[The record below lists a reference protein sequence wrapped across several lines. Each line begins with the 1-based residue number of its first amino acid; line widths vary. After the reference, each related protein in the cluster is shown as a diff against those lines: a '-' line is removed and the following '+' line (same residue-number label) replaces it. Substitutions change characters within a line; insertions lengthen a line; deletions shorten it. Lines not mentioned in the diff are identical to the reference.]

1 MGLGILGIVLVVGVG
16 ISGDTKKDKD
26 KDTGKKTSPLPPG
39 WKGLMLSKEQRVKLE
54 EVRNGYRSRISAL
67 EGQITEL
74 RAKEKAEMFKVL
86 NEDQKAILLKGLTG
100 EAKDKAPT
108 ADKKTDK

>member
-16 ISGDTKKDKD
+16 ISGDTKKD

-54 EVRNGYRSRISAL
+54 EVRSGYRSRISAL
-67 EGQITEL
+67 EQQITEL
-74 RAKEKAEMFKVL
+74 KAQEKADMFKVL

-100 EAKDKAPT
+100 ETKDKAPT